1 MISNESHPMKP
12 FRFLQA
18 ALPAP
23 RNLTNILEARFTS
36 FLSAYRKR
44 RFAALSPFNAIA
56 IDDDFDGLIAL
67 GSSRSTHDSYRLNDD
82 DVDMITRRARR
93 IVALMNAQS
102 EGGHLTEDQVKRLQL
117 ATTTPKL
124 VPVPDINAPDE
135 IIDQLHSEFPWM
147 TPATDAVWQA
157 LRLSASRGDQGVR
170 IPPLLL
176 AGPPGIGKTTW
187 ARRLGSLIGVP
198 TGIIEATSEPASF
211 ALVGMQ
217 KGWTTAASGKPMD
230 LILRTQVANPI
241 FIIDEVEKA
250 GRAMSQNGGAYDLA
264 SSLLP
269 LLERES
275 SKVWQCP
282 YFQLPFDMSWISWI
296 LTANDAS
303 LLPAPLRSRVTVID
317 LPALTI
323 KQIIDFMLKEGRRRD
338 LSAPALDAAMIA
350 MQCAA
355 TRGTMPS
362 LRTALRALDRAEA
375 LQARPM
381 MH

>member
-1 MISNESHPMKP
+1 MKATPMKP

-23 RNLTNILEARFTS
+23 RNMTNILEARFTS

-82 DVDMITRRARR
+82 DVDMITRRARL
-93 IVALMNAQS
+93 IVARMNARS
-102 EGGHLTEDQVKRLQL
+102 EGGHLTEDQVKRLQV

-135 IIDQLHSEFPWM
+135 IIDQLHREFPWM

-250 GRAMSQNGGAYDLA
+250 GRAMSHNGGVYDLA

-303 LLPAPLRSRVTVID
+303 LLPAPLRSRVIIID
-317 LPALTI
+317 LPALS
-323 KQIIDFMLKEGRRRD
+323 IDQVLDFTLKEGTRRG
-338 LSAPALDAAMIA
+338 LSDASLEAALIA
-350 MQCAA
+350 LQRTAKGH
-355 TRGTMPS
+355 TPPS
-362 LRTALRALDRAEA
+362 LRTALRVLERAEA
-375 LQARPM
+375 MEARPQL
-381 MH
+381 H

>member
-1 MISNESHPMKP
+1 MKP

>member
-1 MISNESHPMKP
+1 MKP

-56 IDDDFDGLIAL
+56 IVDDFDGLIAL

>member
-1 MISNESHPMKP
+1 MKP

-23 RNLTNILEARFTS
+23 SNMTNILEARFTS